1 MNSQK
6 VLTQEEE
13 ERSPWQGWQERRVSG
28 MAASPL
34 GLPAVTWGAFSN
46 SSG

>member
-13 ERSPWQGWQERRVSG
+13 EERSPWQGWQEGRASG

-34 GLPAVTWGAFSN
+34 GLPAAGFSDLG
-46 SSG
+46 SV